1 MAQPLISTT
10 HNAPPGI
17 RQRPASRLRLRAF
30 APLGTALAL
39 LGVWQL
45 VSSAGFVPAFL
56 VPPPAAVLDKF
67 LEVLANGTLAGHV
80 ATTLEEMLL
89 GLLLGASIGVGLG
102 YCLAHSH
109 TLEGL
114 LAPLIVAF
122 QATPVVAYA
131 PLLIIWFGTGTG
143 GKIVTCAVVVF
154 FPMLVNTIIGVRNV
168 PAGYHELFRSLRASR
183 WQTLRLLELPAAL
196 PVFFAGLR
204 TSATLALIGAVVG
217 EFISARSGLGF
228 MVVLARNQY
237 DTPLVFVGILTM
249 TAIALSLYSLVSF
262 VERRALRWQHSAF
275 GPR

>member
-10 HNAPPGI
+10 QDVTPRGQQAG
-17 RQRPASRLRLRAF
+17 AGRLRLRAF
-30 APLGTALAL
+30 APLGTVLAL
-39 LGVWQL
+39 LGIWQFA
-45 VSSAGFVPAFL
+45 SSAGLVPAFL
-56 VPPPAAVLDKF
+56 VPPPTAVLDKF
-67 LEVLANGTLAGHV
+67 MAVLANGMLAGHI

-89 GLLLGASIGVGLG
+89 GLLWGAGIGVGLG
-102 YCLAHSH
+102 YCLAHSR
-109 TLEGL
+109 TLENL

-131 PLLIIWFGTGTG
+131 PLLIIWFGTGTA
-143 GKIVTCAVVVF
+143 GKVVTCAVVVF
-154 FPMLVNTIIGVRNV
+154 FPMLVNTIVGVRNV

-217 EFISARSGLGF
+217 EFVSARSGLGF

-237 DTPLVFVGILTM
+237 DTPLVFVGIFTM
-249 TAIALSLYSLVSF
+249 TTIALTVYSLVSL
-262 VERRALRWQHSAF
+262 VERWALRWQHSAF